1 MNGLA
6 ENEEKICAFKVLK
19 TFVFFM
25 VLLKSQTMM
34 FYQGIT
40 AFIDHQVHL
49 LETE

>member
-34 FYQGIT
+34 FYQGS
-40 AFIDHQVHL
+40 
-49 LETE
+49 